1 MRTLLSCIQQTK
13 CKRSPTVGHQRLYA
27 HVPRQ
32 RRLAHHTDK
41 VKRLQLL
48 TNYGSLDLTDISI
61 LTGLSDTLGM
71 ARTIVHILTSL
82 LSNCHLLTLES

>member
-13 CKRSPTVGHQRLYA
+13 RKRSPTVGHQRLYA

-61 LTGLSDTLGM
+61 LTGDTLGM
-71 ARTIVHILTSL
+71 ARTIVNILTSL
-82 LSNCHLLTLES
+82 LSKYHSLTLES